1 MTLHG
6 QQADIGDLPERVV
19 RLITDRL
26 ENTELGRTIP
36 PSQLLPM
43 FDGAITNDGL
53 GIDRAWDLFET
64 AVAPHTLALDG
75 PRYLAFIPMSPAAAA
90 IWMDAVVG
98 ATSFSAESWMEAA
111 GAVAAENQALDYLR
125 DLADMPAGA
134 GGAFCSGGSLGN
146 LSAIAVGRDVAG
158 DRRLAAVSDTAH
170 ASVDNSLRLLGMEAL
185 EVPTQSDGRFTGA
198 ALSAAL
204 EASGRAA
211 DLAVVVASAGSTNA
225 GVIDDLRGL
234 ADVAHSHAAWL
245 HVDGAYG
252 GAALLLDERR
262 ALFDGLGEADSFI
275 IDPHKWMFCTAGTCA
290 VLYRR
295 PRAGR
300 ARHTAST
307 GRTSRCCTMPTR
319 STSGIRATTH
329 TNSTRRPSGLPF
341 WFTLLVHG
349 TDALT
354 AAVRTSMTSTAYAVR
369 QLESIAGIE
378 VVMQP
383 ELTVVL
389 FRKQGWDRA
398 RWQQWSKDLL
408 DREIAFVAPTTW
420 KGETVGRLVFLHP
433 LTTDEIVDEVID
445 TLR

>member
-6 QQADIGDLPERVV
+6 PQADIGDLPDRVV
-19 RLITDRL
+19 RLIGERL
-26 ENTELGRTIP
+26 ANTELGRTIP

-43 FDGAITNDGL
+43 FEGAITDDGL
-53 GIDRAWDLFET
+53 GVDRAWDLFET

-125 DLADMPAGA
+125 DLADMPVGA
-134 GGAFCSGGSLGN
+134 GGAFCSGGSVGN

-158 DRRLAAVSDTAH
+158 GRRLAAVSDTAH

-185 EVPTQSDGRFTGA
+185 EVPTGSDGRFTGD
-198 ALSAAL
+198 ALAAAL
-204 EASGRAA
+204 EASGRAG

-234 ADVAHSHAAWL
+234 ADVAHSHTAWL

-290 VLYRR
+290 VLYRQ
-295 PRAGR
+295 PHLA
-300 ARHTAST
+300 AL
-307 GRTSRCCTMPTR
+307 
-319 STSGIRATTH
+319 TH
-329 TNSTRRPSGLPF
+329 RQHGPYIEVLHDADPIDEWNPSDYAYQLTRRPSGLPF

-354 AAVRTSMTSTAYAVR
+354 AAVRTSMTSTAYAVQ

-389 FRKQGWDRA
+389 FRKQGWDRS
-398 RWQQWSKDLL
+398 RWQQWSRDLL
-408 DREIAFVAPTTW
+408 DRGTAFVAPTTW

-433 LTTDEIVDEVID
+433 LTTDEIVDEVIA